1 MQYVYTEERSIYLSK
16 GKREKGSFMLNN
28 QKIKKMHKLALY
40 ESGAGREHL
49 AVSNYYRSDY
59 IGLALIKNFFL
70 TTIGYGILLM
80 IYLGYKSEYLM
91 ENVHK
96 MNLALFVLKVI
107 GLYVVMLIGYSIL
120 TYIYSSVKY
129 ARAQEG
135 IQGYYKGLTQMKKFY
150 DREERRN
157 GKITGRKEPS

>member
-1 MQYVYTEERSIYLSK
+1 MYTQMKDVFIFLR
-16 GKREKGSFMLNN
+16 KREKRSFMLNN

-40 ESGAGREHL
+40 ESGVGREHL

-70 TTIGYGILLM
+70 TSVGYGILLM

-91 ENVHK
+91 ENIHK
-96 MNLALFVLKVI
+96 MNLAFFVLKII
-107 GLYVVMLIGYSIL
+107 GIYVVMLIGYSIL